1 MADKKEKN
9 EVKNVIK
16 KLIRELLK
24 TDVANIHLDGF
35 NITIRTCDARQKIA
49 LSTPV
54 YSGGNYIPKSV
65 RHCVS
70 GRNPFER
77 YAMNTHLEI
86 EEDTFS
92 VYLHYLDEI
101 APINAKHFVDL
112 LEDFSELAEKWR
124 QHLDEHD
131 QNDLV
136 YAHR

>member
-1 MADKKEKN
+1 MLLEND
-9 EVKNVIK
+9 IK

-49 LSTPV
+49 LSTSV

-65 RHCVS
+65 RQCVF
-70 GRNPFER
+70 GRNPFDR
-77 YAMNTHLEI
+77 YAMKTHLEI
-86 EEDTFS
+86 DEDTFS
-92 VYLHYLDEI
+92 IHLHYLDEI

-124 QHLDEHD
+124 QRLDEHD